1 MKKIYFVRLILSL
14 IFLFLLFGSEISAKQ
29 YSLNTKTTYD
39 FSSINYESNRNNDYD
54 HDFYQYL
61 NFSSDGY
68 GLDNLS
74 TYVSMRFEK
83 GLGDTR
89 RRDYFRDITDT
100 YDARDQLKV
109 YNAYARLKDLFS
121 NVDVTVGRQYFY
133 GAELAH
139 FDGGRLDL
147 KRIGPIDLSFFGG
160 RRVTFY
166 EYPERLEIWGGN
178 FSVYPREGTK
188 IAARVIK
195 YIDFSY
201 DFSISQT
208 ITPEIDFTGTYSLI
222 NNSPRELFLDLN
234 YNSYKLG
241 TKATISYAR
250 KLSGIR
256 ADNFSFNYTASSNRG
271 KEGLDVERLNIGRL
285 AQYQDYGIL
294 LHQRIY
300 KGLGVGATYR
310 KRELLNNNEGNPYN
324 NDFDEFTAG
333 LDWADF
339 IFDGTDLL
347 ANWKYFKNNRNTK
360 RFESKSNVFEGQL
373 AQRLSDN
380 FFVDAGAFYKVYD
393 YNKKHIDT
401 VGFSGDVRAYINKNI
416 NFKIRYA
423 YEEDDPF
430 VLPVSAVDFIQNLT
444 VELAFKF

>member
-1 MKKIYFVRLILSL
+1 MKKIYLVRLIPSL
-14 IFLFLLFGSEISAKQ
+14 IFLFLLFGSEVSAKQ
-29 YSLNTKTTYD
+29 YSLNTRTIYD
-39 FSSINYESNRNNDYD
+39 FSSINYESNRNDDYN

-83 GLGDTR
+83 DLGDTR
-89 RRDYFRDITDT
+89 GRDYFRNITDT

-109 YNAYARLKDLFS
+109 YNAYAKLKDIFS
-121 NVDVTVGRQYFY
+121 HADLTVGRQYFY

-147 KRIGPIDLSFFGG
+147 KKIGPVDFSLFGG

-166 EYPERLEIWGGN
+166 EHPDRFGMWGGN
-178 FSVYPREGTK
+178 FSIYPREGTK
-188 IAARVIK
+188 ISARVLK

-201 DFSISQT
+201 DFSISQR
-208 ITPEIDFTGTYSLI
+208 ITPEIDFSGTYSLI
-222 NNSPRELFLDLN
+222 NNSPRDLVLDLN

-294 LHQRIY
+294 LHQRVY
-300 KGLGVGATYR
+300 KGLGIGASYT
-310 KRELLNNNEGNPYN
+310 KRELINNNEGNSYN

-333 LDWADF
+333 FDWSDF

-347 ANWKYFKNNRNTK
+347 ANWKYFRNNRNSN
-360 RFESKSNVFEGQL
+360 RFETKSNVFDGRV
-373 AQRLSDN
+373 AKRLSDN
-380 FFVDAGAFYKVYD
+380 IFVDAGAFYKVYD
-393 YNKKHIDT
+393 YNNKHLDT
-401 VGFSGDVRAYINKNI
+401 VGFNGDVRAYINKNI
-416 NFKIRYA
+416 DFKIKYA
-423 YEEDDPF
+423 YEEEDQF
-430 VLPVSAVDFIQNLT
+430 VLPGAPVDFIQNLT
-444 VELAFKF
+444 VEVSFKF